1 MSEEVFHFVENLTE
15 VQSQILRNISAWQS
29 PSSPSP
35 RYTNPGVP
43 VRKSDYTIEALH
55 ELRGKISDLSRK
67 YAISDMSRKYDEMT
81 YTPQHFVLGET
92 MPVTQASDY
101 AADDRERIERAET
114 SVQKAIEEK
123 MHLSRKAS
131 ELKDKIEKLQAK
143 NDRDTKDLMDTFVV
157 KAPTLPSTNPFDIRG
172 ARREF
177 VIGDYTERNRIAQK
191 IAKRK
196 VKIEELSERRTEV
209 MRRRFE
215 VERKVLPN
223 RSLALDTA
231 RRDARLRAEDSARLR
246 IATAREVEEAKRRK
260 VVCPPLPG
268 PTKEMPYATPL
279 SSMQVIT
286 FTKRFGLSCNNYQYA
301 AISPAGKDTWSVTG
315 RTTLNGITWQQLLEF
330 VQSDEKTAHSR
341 QRALNSMVRMSHAKK
356 TAGGVPLHTVANLF
370 HEAELPTPCAE
381 DLL

>member
-1 MSEEVFHFVENLTE
+1 MSEGVFHFGENLTE
-15 VQSQILRNISAWQS
+15 VQAQILRNISTSPS

-35 RYTNPGVP
+35 SYTNPGVP
-43 VRKSDYTIEALH
+43 ERKNGYTLGALH
-55 ELRGKISDLSRK
+55 ELRDK
-67 YAISDMSRKYDEMT
+67 ISDMSRKYVET
-81 YTPQHFVLGET
+81 AYTPQHFVLGET

-101 AADDRERIERAET
+101 AANDRERIERAET

-131 ELKDKIEKLQAK
+131 ELKAKIEKLQAK
-143 NDRDTKDLMDTFVV
+143 NDRDTKDLMNTFVV
-157 KAPTLPSTNPFDIRG
+157 KEATFPSTNPFDIR
-172 ARREF
+172 ATRREF
-177 VIGDYTERNRIAQK
+177 VIGDYSERLHIGDK

-196 VKIEELSERRTEV
+196 QKIAALGERRTEV
-209 MRRRFE
+209 MRRRFQ
-215 VERKVLPN
+215 VERKVLPD
-223 RSLALDTA
+223 RSLALNTA
-231 RRDARLRAEDSARLR
+231 RRDARLRAKDNARLR
-246 IATAREVEEAKRRK
+246 IAREVEEAKRRK

-268 PTKEMPYATPL
+268 PTKETRARAL

-315 RTTLNGITWQQLLEF
+315 RTTLNGITWQQLLDF

-341 QRALNSMVRMSHAKK
+341 QRALNSMVRMSRAKK
-356 TAGGVPLHTVANLF
+356 TAGGVPLRTVANLF
-370 HEAELPTPCAE
+370 YEAELPTPCAE